1 MLIESQFLIAQMRW
15 ISSKLF
21 WLIGNHVPFVTD
33 ISKEDAYEL
42 MKKCVREIHK
52 RLIVNLPNFKVQLID
67 KNGIHDLPPITAKHL
82 AVEEAD
88 VPLPEVRV
96 IWGDL

>member
-1 MLIESQFLIAQMRW
+1 
-15 ISSKLF
+15 
-21 WLIGNHVPFVTD
+21 
-33 ISKEDAYEL
+33 

-52 RLIVNLPNFKVQLID
+52 RLIVNLPNFKVQLVD
-67 KNGIHDLPPITAKHL
+67 KNGIQDLPPITAKQL

-96 IWGDL
+96 I

>member
-1 MLIESQFLIAQMRW
+1 MNQFKIYFDILT
-15 ISSKLF
+15 S
-21 WLIGNHVPFVTD
+21 NHVPFFFTD
-33 ISKEDAYEL
+33 VSKEDAYDI

-96 IWGDL
+96 I

>member
-1 MLIESQFLIAQMRW
+1 MNEMNQFNMYFDILSFNQV
-15 ISSKLF
+15 LF
-21 WLIGNHVPFVTD
+21 FTD
-33 ISKEDAYEL
+33 VGKEEAYEI

-52 RLIVNLPNFKVQLID
+52 RLIVNLPNFKVQMVD

-96 IWGDL
+96 I